1 MTEQRLHGVFIQD
14 APMCLH
20 QVKQRRNVPAM
31 SQGETLLTT
40 RQVAD
45 HFGVTPQT
53 VAKWVAVGR
62 LTPALRAPGVRGSM
76 FFSPDLLTP
85 AAASPGVGG
94 PALPGG

>member
-1 MTEQRLHGVFIQD
+1 
-14 APMCLH
+14 
-20 QVKQRRNVPAM
+20 M

-62 LTPALRAPGVRGSM
+62 LTPALRAPDALGVH
-76 FFSPDLLTP
+76 PADLLTP